1 MVLNTKQ
8 LYMKTLQGTNIS
20 RKLISNS
27 ASLRDIL
34 VPWRVGVYFCNA
46 NAGLE
51 ALQILNLD
59 QCLYLSG
66 GVLRVLVHSEFL
78 EGNPNKILTV

>member
-1 MVLNTKQ
+1 
-8 LYMKTLQGTNIS
+8 MKTLQGTNIS

-59 QCLYLSG
+59 QDLIPFG
-66 GVLRVLVHSEFL
+66 GCAKSPGFFREFL